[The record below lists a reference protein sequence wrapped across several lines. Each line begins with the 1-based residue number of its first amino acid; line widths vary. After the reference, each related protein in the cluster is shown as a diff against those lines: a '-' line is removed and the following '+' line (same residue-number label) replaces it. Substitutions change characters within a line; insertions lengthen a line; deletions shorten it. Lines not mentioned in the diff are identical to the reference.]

1 MVCSYLAIGS
11 ASIQDVYLFKHSS
24 YYYYHYSNPIHLS
37 LSLSHRRR
45 NQCSILVTPIPPS
58 YYYYHYSNPIHLSF
72 SLSHTLPIHFSLPL
86 PPCYT
91 SIQYHYDTPYII
103 PSSIRLLI
111 YTIIHTIPRVWVY
124 IVYSTNKTLVEYTQP
139 PSLNAIYTLSL
150 IHLYI

>member
-58 YYYYHYSNPIHLSF
+58 YYYYHYSNPIHLSLTHTAAISVVSSSRPYHRHIIIIIIVTPYTSLPL
-72 SLSHTLPIHFSLPL
+72 SLSHT
-86 PPCYT
+86 PPQ
-91 SIQYHYDTPYII
+91 SVQYPRHAHTTVI
-103 PSSIRLLI
+103 LL
-111 YTIIHTIPRVWVY
+111 
-124 IVYSTNKTLVEYTQP
+124 
-139 PSLNAIYTLSL
+139 LSL
-150 IHLYI
+150 